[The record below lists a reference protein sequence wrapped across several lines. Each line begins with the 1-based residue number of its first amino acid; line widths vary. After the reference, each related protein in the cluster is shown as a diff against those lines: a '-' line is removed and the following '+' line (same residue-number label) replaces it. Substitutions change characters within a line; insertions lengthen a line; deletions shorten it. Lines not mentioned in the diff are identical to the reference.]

1 MGGSRLRPFL
11 CVGLAY
17 FVIAVIGPWMMLS
30 SFPEPGG
37 WFESGGLGIPWSLGA
52 GAAGA
57 VGALGIIY
65 AFNFGGKPI
74 FIMPL
79 VFGFAPVIN
88 TLTTIVTDNLFG
100 RVSNMFFGSLAM
112 VILGAVMVLVFAPR
126 GKKPVAKT
134 VKQEAETSES

>member
-17 FVIAVIGPWMMLS
+17 FVIAVVGPLMMLNR
-30 SFPEPGG
+30 FHEPGG
-37 WFESGGLGIPWSLGA
+37 WYASGITWSLGA

-57 VGALGIIY
+57 AGALGIIY

-79 VFGFAPVIN
+79 VFGFAPVVN
-88 TLTTIVTDNLFG
+88 TLTTIITDNLYG
-100 RVSNMFFGSLAM
+100 RMNTMFLVSLAL
-112 VILGAVMVLVFAPR
+112 VIVGAMMVLVFAPR
-126 GKKPVAKT
+126 GKKPAAIVEPSTDAG
-134 VKQEAETSES
+134 